1 MYMNAVFAALFC
13 LFVAARL
20 TNATTFDQM
29 IHRINLVSESLLIV
43 LFFAAFITDLIPS
56 VPLSILFSITLVLSL
71 LGAGYLILKVQDILD
86 ENFVVS
92 RVDIFSNS
100 SESEAL
106 RMMIA
111 LMQLVELSAFEER

>member
-1 MYMNAVFAALFC
+1 
-13 LFVAARL
+13 
-20 TNATTFDQM
+20 M